1 MSASKKQP
9 YNPLATENLGVSV
22 ARALLKEPLEPLAKL
37 RPFRGAGIY
46 AIYYGGPFPEYKPLT
61 LAGANGQLL
70 RPIYVGKA
78 VPKGRRKGKIQP
90 DSAEGSSL
98 YTRIEEHVESIEAA
112 KSTLSIGDFWFRC
125 LIVDPLFIALGE
137 GLLIAKYAPL
147 WNQVI
152 DGFGNH
158 DPGKGRH
165 KGKRPRWDVVHPGRA
180 WAAKCEGRG
189 ETASQILHE
198 VAAHFR
204 SETVPRGV
212 PKIIMDLD
220 DPSGDDPT

>member
-1 MSASKKQP
+1 VSKKQP
-9 YNPLATENLGVSV
+9 YNPLAAENLGVSV

-37 RPFRGAGIY
+37 RPFKGAGIY
-46 AIYYGGPFPEYKPLT
+46 AVYYCGSIPEYEPLT
-61 LAGANGQLL
+61 VTGANGQLL

-90 DSAEGSSL
+90 DSAGGSSL
-98 YTRIEEHVESIEAA
+98 YKRIEEHVESIEAA
-112 KSTLSIGDFWFRC
+112 TSTLSIDEFRFRC
-125 LIVDPLFIALGE
+125 LVVDPLFIALGE

-180 WAAKCEGRG
+180 WADKCEDRD
-189 ETASQILHE
+189 ETAAQILHE

-212 PKIIMDLD
+212 PQIQIDFD
-220 DPSGDDPT
+220 DDDDVE